1 MPLSSSYL
9 IYIYIIAT
17 MSNKSNKRKRP
28 LPYSGNKIE
37 QNPELIQ
44 KVILGEKIGHGAY
57 GNVHAV
63 MHVPSLAVK
72 IENLRGPDGEVDDDI
87 VQMAVA
93 QMDSVWMRW
102 FMKTDP
108 ADYLAKVTCPVLALN
123 GTLDLQVPVD
133 QNLPVIERVVRES
146 GGDITTHRL
155 EGLNHLFQ
163 PATKG
168 TVDEYPRIETTFDP
182 AAMELIS
189 NWIRS
194 RMEVAQ

>member
-1 MPLSSSYL
+1 M
-9 IYIYIIAT
+9 T
-17 MSNKSNKRKRP
+17 NKSAWTLLLAAGESAESVAKVTAA
-28 LPYSGNKIE
+28 
-37 QNPELIQ
+37 QQ
-44 KVILGEKIGHGAY
+44 KVIT
-57 GNVHAV
+57 AV
-63 MHVPSLAVK
+63 MGDAPKEELVEHMRSLVQAQFAMADQQS
-72 IENLRGPDGEVDDDI
+72 DGEVDDDI